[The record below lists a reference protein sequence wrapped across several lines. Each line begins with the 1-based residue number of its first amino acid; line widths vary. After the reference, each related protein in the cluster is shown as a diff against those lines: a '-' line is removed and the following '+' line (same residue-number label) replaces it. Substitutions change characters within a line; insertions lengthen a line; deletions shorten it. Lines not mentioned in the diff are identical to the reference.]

1 MTLRSD
7 DWFDAATTTTVPEN
21 CDFVQLP
28 LGNVLPLLIDAVR
41 ANRGWLDDF
50 IDEEIVV
57 SRDLYEL
64 LRFYADAQHPAA

>member
-41 ANRGWLDDF
+41 AISTNSFVFMPRRNIPRLDLSPR
-50 IDEEIVV
+50 E
-57 SRDLYEL
+57 SRHL
-64 LRFYADAQHPAA
+64 